1 MIHRCP
7 NYPDDE
13 EQLYQYLKETIESL
27 NISDGE
33 IKFCQWTSTDRANSI
48 KCAENVETYIENVT
62 KKVQSIKVNSYI
74 PKAQSERLQKL
85 KNEPKSDSIIF
96 LGDFAESYGFV
107 VQDEVQSFHWRNL
120 QATLHPVVIY
130 YNVNEKLK
138 HFSYCVTSDDMEH
151 DVSVVY

>member
-62 KKVQSIKVNSYI
+62 KKVQSIKVNSYM
-74 PKAQSERLQKL
+74 KAK
-85 KNEPKSDSIIF
+85 
-96 LGDFAESYGFV
+96 
-107 VQDEVQSFHWRNL
+107 H
-120 QATLHPVVIY
+120 
-130 YNVNEKLK
+130 EK
-138 HFSYCVTSDDMEH
+138 
-151 DVSVVY
+151 